1 VDIILG
7 LNGFVW
13 VSSGTIEERR
23 EGGEGTC
30 VCVNRADDQDIP
42 AEGRKAIA
50 TVASILGIF
59 AQHNIP
65 ITDGLI
71 NDAYAWVQGRGIG
84 HGPLSSEEG
93 DRLMLEVVDVDVSA

>member
-1 VDIILG
+1 L
-7 LNGFVW
+7 
-13 VSSGTIEERR
+13 
-23 EGGEGTC
+23 C
-30 VCVNRADDQDIP
+30 VCVNGADDQDIP

-50 TVASILGIF
+50 TVASILSIF